1 MAEALTGMK
10 CDIEV
15 LAPTQRKLR
24 VEVPADRVAKTFSRI
39 YREFG
44 RRAKVRGFR
53 AGKVPQQVLRGLYGA
68 DIQAQAL
75 SEIVEASLGEAVKEQ
90 GLDPVAEPRLDAGD
104 LSEAQPF
111 TFSAVME
118 VRPDIELGNYRGIA
132 LNRPRV
138 DVDDEQVER
147 TLEAFRERHAQLEPV
162 EEREQVEDG
171 DYVFIDFAGTV
182 DGEPFPG
189 GSAENFAVDIGAG
202 RALPEFERGLVGMKK
217 GVPGTLVV
225 ELPADG
231 PEPREAGRK
240 AEFTVTVRDIRRKD
254 LPPLDDDFARDY
266 GECES
271 LEELRDKVRAQLQD
285 EVERFQNTRLQD
297 EIVEH
302 LLEAHA
308 VDTPLSMVEREL
320 SYLVRRAATE
330 REQAG
335 AGAPV
340 PTTDELREE
349 LTPAAERRVR
359 VSLLI
364 DRIASAEGISV
375 SEEEVDGRIDALARA
390 GGGQAASVRERYRQD
405 WARATLQSQMVTE
418 KTLDFLLEQAAVTV
432 VELSEPSETT

>member
-1 MAEALTGMK
+1 MAEAHTGMK

-15 LAPTQRKLR
+15 LTPTQRKLR

-182 DGEPFPG
+182 DGEAFPG

-202 RALPEFERGLVGMKK
+202 KALPEFERGLVGMKK

-225 ELPADG
+225 DFPADSADSG
-231 PEPREAGRK
+231 LAGRK

-254 LPPLDDDFARDY
+254 LPPLDDDFAQDY

-302 LLEAHA
+302 LLDAHS
-308 VDTPLSMVEREL
+308 VDTPPSMVEREL

-330 REQAG
+330 REPAG
-335 AGAPV
+335 TDAPA
-340 PTTDELREE
+340 PTTEELREE

-359 VSLLI
+359 ASLLI
-364 DRIASAEGISV
+364 DEIASAEGITV
-375 SEEEVDGRIDALARA
+375 SEEEVDGRIDAVARA
-390 GGGQAASVRERYRQD
+390 GGERAASVREHYRQD
-405 WARATLQSQMVTE
+405 WARATLQSQMVAD

-432 VELSEPSETT
+432 VEPSDPSETT